1 MHTGD
6 LLGQKW
12 NPEICCAAAQRW
24 NSYMENTAK
33 KILLS
38 QTSSSRTSYA
48 GICINSH
55 NLGLKTFS
63 AKADGSTKFPQVRW
77 GAWWQEMSLQ
87 PATKKPLLQNRCPA
101 GAGLGCASQEWGTSA
116 SSRQLWWLQQ
126 EGLLRDAGTA
136 CLKEGLEGYG
146 WLSPPL
152 ANLHRGN
159 GVWLNLFGKMI
170 CLLFAEAQKMGDA
183 TWLKG

>member
-24 NSYMENTAK
+24 NSYMKYTAK

-87 PATKKPLLQNRCPA
+87 PATKKPLQNRCPA

-146 WLSPPL
+146 WLSPPP

>member
-24 NSYMENTAK
+24 NSYTENTAK

-38 QTSSSRTSYA
+38 QTSSSWTSYA

-101 GAGLGCASQEWGTSA
+101 GAALAAHHRSGGPAPAHVSYSDCSKKGCCEMQGQLALRRAWRVTGGSA
-116 SSRQLWWLQQ
+116 L
-126 EGLLRDAGTA
+126 
-136 CLKEGLEGYG
+136 
-146 WLSPPL
+146 L

-170 CLLFAEAQKMGDA
+170 CLLFAEAQKTGDA
-183 TWLKG
+183 A